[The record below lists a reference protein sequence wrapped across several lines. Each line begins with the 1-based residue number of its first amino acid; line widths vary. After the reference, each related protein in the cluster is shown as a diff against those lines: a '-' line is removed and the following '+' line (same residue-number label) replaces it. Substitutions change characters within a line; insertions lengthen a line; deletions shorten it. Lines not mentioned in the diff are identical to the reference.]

1 MTQGRREAAPVLDES
16 VVFDPT
22 RPLYIG
28 HARGPLTL
36 AVVSIAWLRAQTCA
50 SRTAIETRHLS
61 AEEAAYAARLRV
73 PKRRFEWLAGRLA
86 VKHGVREYWWRHN
99 GTDLLT
105 GVSTCDIRVR
115 TVPSGMRAGKPVV
128 DGPVEIGL
136 SHSADFAIAAC
147 GPRGVG
153 VDLELSREMAP
164 MLTELLAVDTDHL
177 AGADALATMPASLRW
192 ACKEAVLKYFGF
204 GLRVDTREVGLTA
217 WRSDGRFSW
226 TAGPVLRGHAPSAA
240 DGWRFDSWAR
250 EVDGYSIALVWR

>member
-1 MTQGRREAAPVLDES
+1 MLDQS

-22 RPLYIG
+22 RPLHIG

-36 AVVSIAWLRAQTCA
+36 AVVSIAWLRAQPAHTRA
-50 SRTAIETRHLS
+50 AIETRHLHADES
-61 AEEAAYAARLRV
+61 AYAGSLRV

-86 VKHGVREYWWRHN
+86 VKHAVREYRRRHTGADV
-99 GTDLLT
+99 GTRE
-105 GVSTCDIRVR
+105 VRVR
-115 TVPSGMRAGKPVV
+115 KVGSGLRAGKPLV
-128 DGPVEIGL
+128 DGPGEIGL

-153 VDLELSREMAP
+153 IDLELSREMAP
-164 MLTELLAVDTDHL
+164 MLTELLATDVDGGTDGL
-177 AGADALATMPASLRW
+177 AAMPTSLRW

-217 WRSDGRFSW
+217 WRTDGRFSW

-250 EVDGYSIALVWR
+250 EVDGYSLALVWR